1 MSNDEFFRDFEFSG
15 DAGIEVDAPSRAD
28 LLACAAIGMAR
39 IMVAPDDID
48 PREHRTLQVSGG
60 SDEDQ
65 IHEALAG
72 ALSMFQ
78 ADGFIWRD
86 ATAEERPDGIAL
98 RLCGEPFDQ
107 HRHHLIT
114 KLRSVAH
121 PQLDAPGVDA
131 AENEGWKAR
140 VAFAV

>member
-1 MSNDEFFRDFEFSG
+1 MSTNEFFRDFEYSG

-39 IMVAPDDID
+39 IMGAPDGIA
-48 PREHRTLQVSGG
+48 PREHRTLQVRGG

-65 IHEALAG
+65 IQEALAG

-78 ADGFIWRD
+78 SDGFIWRD
-86 ATAEERPDGIAL
+86 ASAEEQPNGIAL
-98 RLCGEPFDQ
+98 RLSGEPFDH

-121 PQLDAPGVDA
+121 PTLDAPRDD
-131 AENEGWKAR
+131 EGWKAR
-140 VAFAV
+140 VVFAV